1 MRNGRLTS
9 EVDKNFHKSLIQ
21 TDLDIDYKNDLGML
35 TFFSNLGLFC
45 LETVEM
51 PANNL
56 AFVLKK
62 DSLTRQLKE
71 D

>member
-1 MRNGRLTS
+1 
-9 EVDKNFHKSLIQ
+9 
-21 TDLDIDYKNDLGML
+21 ML
-35 TFFSNLGLFC
+35 TFFSNSGLFC
-45 LETVEM
+45 FETVEM

-62 DSLTRQLKE
+62 DSLTDQLKE